1 MLILNQ
7 ALKVSIKIIKP
18 EVKMSDN
25 FVKIARK
32 EIQDELSGLQ
42 NILANCA
49 NDVDISDNA
58 QNLEKHLHKIKGLAP
73 MMGQQGMGDIAK
85 MIDIIIKHVITNGTL
100 EGTYKIITEA
110 NLMMKQLFDDSA
122 IKNIQEFRNKIQQSF
137 PTLFY

>member
-1 MLILNQ
+1 MNQ
-7 ALKVSIKIIKP
+7 ALKVSIKNIKP

-25 FVKIARK
+25 FIKIARK
-32 EIQDELSGLQ
+32 EIQDELVGLES
-42 NILANCA
+42 ILAGCV

-73 MMGQQGMGDIAK
+73 MMGQQGMGDLAK
-85 MIDIIIKHVITNGTL
+85 MIDIIIKHVIADGTL